1 MFTTITASARRGGR
15 LLVQLVVRLVLRSP
29 SPSLVFATI
38 AAVPRPRGF
47 PYILACFHVQRHC
60 QKAYSD
66 CSIVAARTRFLS
78 SHTVSSP
85 NQLDRAA
92 RAWCVALKYAPRP
105 GGEGEGTRAPRAA
118 RAWLV
123 MCEEEALQVE
133 PTGRG
138 RQRVRCPRSVQSR
151 IDSQCL
157 RCSRPRARQ
166 RCRAS
171 RLRIGRWPRPRRRS
185 CRVRTRPRPHLTPPT
200 RSSQASG
207 IPRLERA

>member
-1 MFTTITASARRGGR
+1 MCSLWCDWCFAPQAPPWS
-15 LLVQLVVRLVLRSP
+15 LPRSP
-29 SPSLVFATI
+29 PCLDR
-38 AAVPRPRGF
+38 AVP
-47 PYILACFHVQRHC
+47 YMLACFHVQRHC
-60 QKAYSD
+60 QRAYSD

-133 PTGRG
+133 PTRRG

-151 IDSQCL
+151 IDSHCL
-157 RCSRPRARQ
+157 RYSRPRARQ

-171 RLRIGRWPRPRRRS
+171 RLRLGRWPWPGQRS
-185 CRVRTRPRPHLTPPT
+185 GRVCTASPHLTPPT
-200 RSSQASG
+200 QSSQASG
-207 IPRLERA
+207 IPRPERA

>member
-15 LLVQLVVRLVLRSP
+15 LLVQLVERLVLRSP

-47 PYILACFHVQRHC
+47 PYIQRVSMFC
-60 QKAYSD
+60 GTVRKR
-66 CSIVAARTRFLS
+66 IVTAQLS
-78 SHTVSSP
+78 RPAGVFCPPTPYLLLTSLIERRV
-85 NQLDRAA
+85 RG
-92 RAWCVALKYAPRP
+92 AWRSKYAPRP
-105 GGEGEGTRAPRAA
+105 GGKGEGTRAPRAA

-151 IDSQCL
+151 IDSHCL
-157 RCSRPRARQ
+157 RYSRPRARQ

-171 RLRIGRWPRPRRRS
+171 RLRLGR
-185 CRVRTRPRPHLTPPT
+185 
-200 RSSQASG
+200 
-207 IPRLERA
+207 

>member
-1 MFTTITASARRGGR
+1 M
-15 LLVQLVVRLVLRSP
+15 QLVCGAIGASLSP
-29 SPSLVFATI
+29 SPSLIFATI
-38 AAVPRPRGF
+38 AAVPRPRVSIYTSVF
-47 PYILACFHVQRHC
+47 PCSAALSESV
-60 QKAYSD
+60 YSD
-66 CSIVAARTRFLS
+66 CSIVAARTRFRLPTPYLLLTS
-78 SHTVSSP
+78 LIERRV
-85 NQLDRAA
+85 RG
-92 RAWCVALKYAPRP
+92 AWRSKYALHP

-171 RLRIGRWPRPRRRS
+171 RLRLGRWPRPGRRS
-185 CRVRTRPRPHLTPPT
+185 CRLCTASPHLTPPT
-200 RSSQASG
+200 QNSQASG

>member
-1 MFTTITASARRGGR
+1 MPRRGGR
-15 LLVQLVVRLVLRSP
+15 LLVQLVVRLVLRS
-29 SPSLVFATI
+29 SSTSLVFATI

-105 GGEGEGTRAPRAA
+105 RGEGEGTRAPRAA
-118 RAWLV
+118 RAWDRPGKRLYCGLLLAGGAATEGLPEVLDLV
-123 MCEEEALQVE
+123 LVGSLEAVTE
-133 PTGRG
+133 PWLG
-138 RQRVRCPRSVQSR
+138 
-151 IDSQCL
+151 
-157 RCSRPRARQ
+157 
-166 RCRAS
+166 
-171 RLRIGRWPRPRRRS
+171 
-185 CRVRTRPRPHLTPPT
+185 
-200 RSSQASG
+200 
-207 IPRLERA
+207 